1 MIVVVN
7 PIRGLARIS
16 EMSECRVSDNTQAA
30 QAQFSRQETIINI
43 RMCVRCCVTRSFNG
57 RIVCAIICEVLCYN
71 GRFEEYKGLY
81 GIERFVWD
89 RDWFNFFEKEIRL
102 IFE

>member
-16 EMSECRVSDNTQAA
+16 EMSEYRVSDDTQAA
-30 QAQFSRQETIINI
+30 QAQFSRQKTIINI
-43 RMCVRCCVTRSFNG
+43 RICVRCCVTRSFNG

-81 GIERFVWD
+81 GIATG
-89 RDWFNFFEKEIRL
+89 L
-102 IFE
+102 IFLKKK